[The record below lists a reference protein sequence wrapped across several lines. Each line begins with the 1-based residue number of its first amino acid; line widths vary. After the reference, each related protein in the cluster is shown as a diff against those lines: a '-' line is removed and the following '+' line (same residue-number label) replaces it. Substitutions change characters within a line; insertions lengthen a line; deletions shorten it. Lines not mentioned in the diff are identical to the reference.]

1 MAPRAAAPKAAAT
14 KAAASKATKPRNETK
29 FKKKPASAA
38 KPKPIDFKSQASTD
52 YPYHAWNSQGRTL
65 MDQLQRKRKCD
76 ISAYENFLLQ
86 KWFPEQRKKFSKEEQ
101 RNRRADKIGTA
112 AANEIRKEDLAESR
126 AEKRKQQRKS
136 ERARLGLASSSSQT
150 REDEVYERRA
160 ATVRVVSSYLN
171 FKIVVV

>member
-1 MAPRAAAPKAAAT
+1 MPPRAAAPKASAPKAT
-14 KAAASKATKPRNETK
+14 ASKATKGKNEAK
-29 FKKKPASAA
+29 IKKKPASAA

-101 RNRRADKIGTA
+101 RNRRADKISIA
-112 AANEIRKEDLAESR
+112 AANEIRKDLAQSR
-126 AEKRKQQRKS
+126 AEKRKQLRKS

-150 REDEVYERRA
+150 REDEVYERRG